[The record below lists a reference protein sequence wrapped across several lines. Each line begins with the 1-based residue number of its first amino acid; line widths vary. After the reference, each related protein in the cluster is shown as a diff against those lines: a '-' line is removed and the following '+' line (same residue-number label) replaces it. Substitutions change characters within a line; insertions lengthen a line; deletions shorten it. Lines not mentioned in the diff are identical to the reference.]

1 MKRYRK
7 LIEALALTCLM
18 LATSYA
24 IGLASTLTPP
34 YVIAIQDT
42 GANTHPSRVGVDP
55 ERGLAYVLDQQGAIW
70 VFAGVEMTATLP
82 GGSPNYVAV
91 DPGRYAYVTQR
102 DGGAVRVLK
111 GKNLQGTVSLGGK
124 LSGAAVVLTPT
135 HDVYVALPAV
145 NQVAVFQ
152 VAVFRDAVPV
162 TYVTVGTTPFAL
174 AADPTNERIYVAN
187 QGSANVSV
195 LQGTTVI
202 TTIPVG
208 QSPAAVAV
216 NPVKDY
222 VYVANSGDD
231 TVSIIHDLA
240 VVQTVAVGH
249 VPGDIAVNPVN
260 GRVYVVNNGAPGHS
274 GSLSVLQDAQA
285 TPVATALEG
294 NDLRAVDV
302 NPRSS
307 YIYVIGGR
315 GGGGTVAVLSDT
327 LVIETFLP
335 VGHSPADV
343 AVDPVSDLGYAS
355 LYKAMGGEMGQVVV
369 LGRSEASVAPIDPAT
384 GGTLACDGV
393 NDRPI
398 QIEVPPNAVT
408 ETVTLLCAAWEPN
421 TLPAYHFAGQG
432 FLLKV
437 YKFGI
442 HRPAYQFQTP
452 ITVRA
457 AYPTPLPGN
466 ADVAKLELR
475 IGASGEGVWGTT
487 GIVSQEVQTALSQMV
502 ATILKLP
509 ERSQDGYAL
518 VTPAGKIYLPLV
530 LKATY

>member
-7 LIEALALTCLM
+7 LIWALALTCLM
-18 LATSYA
+18 LAAIYA

-34 YVIAIQDT
+34 YVIAIQNT
-42 GANTHPSRVGVDP
+42 GTNTHPSRVGVDP
-55 ERGLAYVLDQQGAIW
+55 ERGLAYVLDQGGAIW
-70 VFAGVEMTATLP
+70 IFAGAERTATLP
-82 GGSPNYVAV
+82 GGNPNYVAV
-91 DPGRYAYVTQR
+91 DPGGYTYVTQR
-102 DGGAVRVLK
+102 DGGEVRVLEDK
-111 GKNLQGTVSLGGK
+111 DLRGKVSLGGK
-124 LSGAAVVLTPT
+124 LSGAAVVLTTT
-135 HDVYVALPAV
+135 HNVYVALPEA

-152 VAVFRDAVPV
+152 GYGAVLV
-162 TYVTVGTTPFAL
+162 TYVTVGTRPFAL
-174 AADPTNERIYVAN
+174 AANPTNSRIYVAN
-187 QGSANVSV
+187 QGSGSVSV
-195 LQGTTVI
+195 IEGTTVVA
-202 TTIPVG
+202 TIPVG
-208 QSPAAVAV
+208 QYPAAVAV
-216 NPVKDY
+216 NPANGY
-222 VYVANSGDD
+222 VYVANSGSH
-231 TVSIIHDLA
+231 TVSIIHDLT
-240 VVQTVAVGH
+240 VVQTVPVGY
-249 VPGDIAVNPVN
+249 VPGDIAVNPAN
-260 GRVYVVNNGAPGHS
+260 GRVYVVNYGSPPLP
-274 GSLSVLQDAQA
+274 GSLSVLQDAQE
-285 TPVATALEG
+285 TPVATTLEG

-302 NPRSS
+302 NPRSN

-335 VGHSPADV
+335 VGHSPEDV

-355 LYKAMGGEMGQVVV
+355 LYKAMAGAMGQVVV
-369 LGRSEASVAPIDPAT
+369 LGRSEASIAPIDPAT
-384 GGTLACDGV
+384 GGTLACEGV
-393 NDRPI
+393 NGRPV
-398 QIEVPPNAVT
+398 QIEVPSNAVT

-421 TLPAYHFAGQG
+421 TLPTYYFAGQG

-502 ATILKLP
+502 ATLLRLP

-530 LKATY
+530 LKATH

>member
-7 LIEALALTCLM
+7 LIWALALTCLM

-34 YVIAIQDT
+34 YVIAIQNT
-42 GANTHPSRVGVDP
+42 GTNTHPSRVGVDP
-55 ERGLAYVLDQQGAIW
+55 ERGLAYVLAQEGGAIW
-70 VFAGVEMTATLP
+70 VFAGVERTATLP

-91 DPGRYAYVTQR
+91 DPGGYAYVTQR
-102 DGGAVRVLK
+102 DGGEVRVLQ
-111 GKNLQGTVSLGGK
+111 GETLCGTVSLDGR
-124 LSGAAVVLTPT
+124 LSGAAVVLTTT
-135 HDVYVALPAV
+135 HDVYVALPGA

-152 VAVFRDAVPV
+152 GCGAVP
-162 TYVTVGTTPFAL
+162 TYVTVGTGPFAL
-174 AADPTNERIYVAN
+174 AANSTNERIYVAN
-187 QGSANVSV
+187 QGSHNVSV
-195 LQGTTVI
+195 LQGTKVVA
-202 TTIPVG
+202 TIPVG
-208 QSPAAVAV
+208 QFPAAVAV
-216 NPVKDY
+216 NPANGY
-222 VYVANSGDD
+222 VYVANSGSD
-231 TVSIIHDLA
+231 TVSIIQDLG
-240 VVQTVAVGH
+240 VVQTVPVGY
-249 VPGDIAVNPVN
+249 VPGDIAVNPTN
-260 GRVYVVNNGAPGHS
+260 GRVYVVNNGDFSRP

-285 TPVATALEG
+285 APVATALEG

-302 NPRSS
+302 NPRSN

-335 VGHSPADV
+335 VGHSPEDV

-355 LYKAMGGEMGQVVV
+355 LYKATAGAMGQVVV
-369 LGRSEASVAPIDPAT
+369 LGRSEASIAPIDPAT
-384 GGTLACDGV
+384 GGTLACEGV
-393 NDRPI
+393 GGHPL
-398 QIEVPPNAVT
+398 QIEVPSNAVT
-408 ETVTLLCAAWEPN
+408 ETVTLLCAAWEPD

-442 HRPAYQFQTP
+442 HRPGYQFQTP

-457 AYPTPLPGN
+457 AYSMPLPGN

-475 IGASGEGVWGTT
+475 IGASGEGVWETP
-487 GIVSQEVQTALSQMV
+487 GIISQEVQTAPPQVV
-502 ATILKLP
+502 ATLLRLP

-530 LKATY
+530 LKTAH

>member
-152 VAVFRDAVPV
+152 GYGAVPV

-195 LQGTTVI
+195 LEGTTVVA
-202 TTIPVG
+202 TIPVG

-343 AVDPVSDLGYAS
+343 AVDPVSDLGYAT
-355 LYKAMGGEMGQVVV
+355 LYKSTGGEMGQVVV
-369 LGRSEASVAPIDPAT
+369 LGRSEASVAPISPST
-384 GGTLACDGV
+384 GATLACEGVDG
-393 NDRPI
+393 RPI
-398 QIEVPPNAVT
+398 QVEVPPNAVT
-408 ETVTLLCAAWEPN
+408 ETVTLLCADWSPN
-421 TLPAYHFAGQG
+421 TLPKYHFAGQG
-432 FLLKV
+432 FWLKV
-437 YKFGI
+437 YKFGV
-442 HRPAYQFQTP
+442 HRPGYEFQIP

-457 AYPTPLPGN
+457 TFPMPLPQN
-466 ADVAKLELR
+466 ADVAELELR
-475 IGASGEGVWGTT
+475 AGASGGGAWEIT
-487 GIVSQEVQTALSQMV
+487 GINSQQIQVEQQRVV
-502 ATILKLP
+502 ATISRLP

-518 VTPAGKIYLPLV
+518 VTPAVRPIYLPLV
-530 LKATY
+530 MKVAH